1 MLLERRQ
8 LISYNQNGAKLRVW
22 EILMTDI
29 SAYKKIH
36 CLGIGGIGLS
46 AVAEILND
54 RGFTVSGTDINPG
67 KVTEHLESV
76 GIKIYSSHEPE
87 NVEDVDAIVY
97 SAAVSDDNPEVIRAK
112 ELGLPMFSRAE
123 VLGMIMDD
131 YDHSVAICG
140 THGKTTVTSMTS
152 LILRNADFKPT
163 ILVGGNL
170 PQIHGNVEIGG
181 TGYLVS
187 EACEYMDSFLEL
199 RPSIGVILNIDSDHL
214 DYFKDMDHIVKS
226 FRTFVERI
234 PEDGVIIAFGG
245 NPFVR
250 SILKDKTNKITYGYS
265 EGNDYYAENI
275 EFDENGNPQ
284 FDVCHKGETVA
295 HLELSVPGEHNVLN
309 AMAAFVTTRYLGAD
323 TEVIV
328 NTLKEYT
335 GTGRRFDF
343 NGTTENGV
351 KVIDDYAHHPTEI
364 KATLSAAKNVKHNK
378 LWLIFQPHTYTRTK
392 ALFDEFTDAFEDA
405 DVLVLTDIYAARE
418 KDIYNVSSYK
428 LMNAIR
434 AKHPDKQVYYVKDF
448 EDIVKYINKFAGEGD
463 IAMTMGAGDVYKVGD
478 MLLNKEEQTI

>member
-1 MLLERRQ
+1 
-8 LISYNQNGAKLRVW
+8 
-22 EILMTDI
+22 MTDI
-29 SAYKKIH
+29 SKYKKIH

-67 KVTEHLESV
+67 KVTDHLQSV

-87 NVEDVDAIVY
+87 NVDDVDAIVY
-97 SAAVSDDNPEVIRAK
+97 SAAVSDENPEVVRAR
-112 ELGLPMFSRAE
+112 ELGLPLFSRAQ

-131 YDHSVAICG
+131 YEHSIAICG

-152 LILRNADFKPT
+152 LILRNADFNPT
-163 ILVGGNL
+163 ILVGGEL

-181 TGYLVS
+181 NGYLVT

-226 FRTFVERI
+226 FSAFVERI
-234 PEDGVIIAFGG
+234 PEDGLVIAFGD

-250 SILKDKTNKITYGYS
+250 SILKDYPHKITYGYS
-265 EGNDYYAENI
+265 EGNDFYAENMK
-275 EFDENGNPQ
+275 FDENGHST
-284 FDVCHKGETVA
+284 FDICRKGKKITSIK
-295 HLELSVPGEHNVLN
+295 LSVPGEHNVLN
-309 AMAAFVTTRYLGAD
+309 ALASFVTASYLGAETD
-323 TEVIV
+323 VIV
-328 NTLKEYT
+328 ETLAEYK
-335 GTGRRFDF
+335 GTGRRFDI
-343 NGTTENGV
+343 NGTTEKGV

-364 KATLSAAKNVKHNK
+364 KATLSAAANVKHKK

-392 ALFDEFTDAFEDA
+392 ALFDEFVDAFEGA

-418 KDIYNVSSYK
+418 KDVYNVSSYK
-428 LMNAIR
+428 LMNAIK
-434 AKHPDKQVYYVKDF
+434 AKYPDREVYYVKDF
-448 EDIVKYINKFAGEGD
+448 EDIVKYIEKFAAEGD
-463 IAMTMGAGDVYKVGD
+463 IVMTMGAGDIYKVGD
-478 MLLNKEEQTI
+478 MLLHKDE